1 MISLSNYKR
10 AIMTINLFQTPEY
23 RKLMEEHIE
32 QTISY
37 LFNKNQEFALAC
49 EIKYVN
55 FNPELPSSIEKSFNE
70 TVLFIVSHYTY
81 ETAKLEA
88 GYFSFEAGFG
98 SENFGSTVTVPLL
111 AIKQIFV
118 GDNPIVFNL
127 AKPIDKEKG
136 SKKSSMDALLN
147 NPENKKLLKKK
158 KP

>member
-1 MISLSNYKR
+1 
-10 AIMTINLFQTPEY
+10 MTINLFQTPEY
-23 RKLMEEHIE
+23 RTLIEEHIE
-32 QTISY
+32 KTIGY

-49 EIKYVN
+49 EIKHVD
-55 FNPELPSSIEKSFNE
+55 FNPELPSSIKESFKE
-70 TVLFIVSHYTY
+70 TVLFVLSGYTY

-111 AIKQIFV
+111 AIKQIFI
-118 GDNPIVFNL
+118 GDHPIVFNL
-127 AKPIDKEKG
+127 SQPIDKEDI
-136 SKKSSMDALLN
+136 SKKSSMEALLN